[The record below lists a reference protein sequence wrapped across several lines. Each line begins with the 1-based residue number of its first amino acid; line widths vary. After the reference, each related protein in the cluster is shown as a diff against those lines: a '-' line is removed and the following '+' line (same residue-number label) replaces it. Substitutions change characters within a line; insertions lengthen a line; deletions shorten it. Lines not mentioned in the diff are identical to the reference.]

1 MENFKK
7 ENVAKRKKNVLEKGL
22 NIVLS
27 CAPEQDGRWRK
38 LLSSLGLNLLL
49 DKISVSPDVL

>member
-27 CAPEQDGRWRK
+27 CAPEQDGGWRK
-38 LLSSLGLNLLL
+38 LQFSGSEPASG
-49 DKISVSPDVL
+49 